1 VVEYP
6 VEIGRLAI
14 STAGRDK
21 GKIFMILDI
30 IDKQYV
36 YIVDGSLRTKDR
48 AKKKKLKHLKLCP
61 EVLRGIADKLRE
73 GARVFDAEIRS
84 AIRQSA
90 CGGESGGSGA

>member
-1 VVEYP
+1 MVEYP
-6 VEIGRLAI
+6 AETGRLAI

-36 YIVDGSLRTKDR
+36 YIVDGGLRTKDR
-48 AKKKKLKHLKLCP
+48 PKKKKLKHLKLCS
-61 EVLRGIADKLRE
+61 EVLSGIADKLRE

-90 CGGESGGSGA
+90 CGGESGGGA